1 MYPFTPQTNSQELK
15 MNAIAKN
22 VTEIVHDNEIVNAVD
37 EQHEQFNISKEM
49 KKMPA
54 KYIKQS
60 HLLFWFLNELHQKG
74 AMTTEKYTELLEHTM
89 IFNTDV
95 TAQVQLYEHFEQE
108 SANVAKVIKS
118 QMRER
123 KQSGKTTKKSMPQD
137 GDVIVAKRGRKKTPV
152 RVVSDNQNDLIA
164 DLVKLAN
171 EDVDVVV
178 ATNAESPKPKR
189 KYVRKN
195 PTSSPVEV
203 AAGALVAPIE
213 ADVADVKPK
222 RNYVRK
228 SPVSSPKTS
237 QPIEVAAETVIVAE
251 PTTSI
256 VTTAAAVADIAPA
269 PEEVTEE
276 VNKVKRKYVRK
287 NPISS
292 PKTSPPIE
300 ISAPPASTVIITEPT
315 TYIVTAVTA
324 PTPEVTEEVNKV
336 KRKYVRKSPVSSPKT
351 SDTASAVISI
361 LSEEPVVVPIP
372 EVTVV
377 VNKETPVVVV
387 ETQLNAVE
395 SELSMESFEN
405 EESEREEGEISD
417 QEEEEED
424 VECETL
430 VLSQFIS
437 NGGVSHLIDPATNEL
452 YDLEGNEL
460 VGIYD
465 PITKTIKDI
474 LK

>member
-1 MYPFTPQTNSQELK
+1 MNVSFYPQTNSQELK

-22 VTEIVHDNEIVNAVD
+22 VSEIVHDNEIVNAVD
-37 EQHEQFNISKEM
+37 EPQEQLNISKEM

-60 HLLFWFLNELHQKG
+60 HLLFLFLNELQQKG
-74 AMTTEKYTELLEHTM
+74 AITTEKYTELLEYTM

-95 TAQVQLYEHFEQE
+95 IAQVQLYEHFEQE
-108 SANVAKVIKS
+108 SANVAKAIKS
-118 QMRER
+118 QIRER
-123 KQSGKTTKKSMPQD
+123 KQCGKTTKKSITQD

-195 PTSSPVEV
+195 PTSSLVDV
-203 AAGALVAPIE
+203 AAGASVAPIE
-213 ADVADVKPK
+213 ADVADVADVKPK

-256 VTTAAAVADIAPA
+256 VTTAPVADAAAVTDI
-269 PEEVTEE
+269 
-276 VNKVKRKYVRK
+276 
-287 NPISS
+287 
-292 PKTSPPIE
+292 
-300 ISAPPASTVIITEPT
+300 
-315 TYIVTAVTA
+315 A
-324 PTPEVTEEVNKV
+324 PTPEVIVTEEVKKP

-351 SDTASAVISI
+351 SDTATAVISI
-361 LSEEPVVVPIP
+361 LPEEPAVVLIP
-372 EVTVV
+372 EVALVV
-377 VNKETPVVVV
+377 KEETPVADD
-387 ETQLNAVE
+387 TPLNEVAVE
-395 SELSMESFEN
+395 SELTMESFDN
-405 EESEREEGEISD
+405 EDSEREEGEISD
-417 QEEEEED
+417 QEEEEDD

-437 NGGVSHLIDPATNEL
+437 NGCVSHLIDPATNEL
-452 YDLEGNEL
+452 YDLKGNEL

-465 PITKTIKDI
+465 PITKTIKAI
-474 LK
+474 SNE